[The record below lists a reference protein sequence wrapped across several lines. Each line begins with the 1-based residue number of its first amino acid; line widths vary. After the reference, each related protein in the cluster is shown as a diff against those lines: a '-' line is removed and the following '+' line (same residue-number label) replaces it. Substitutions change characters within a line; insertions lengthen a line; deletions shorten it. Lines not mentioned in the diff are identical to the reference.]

1 MDGKQVSLPPI
12 CPGLRCPRGHSS
24 YCPLQAQNQTA
35 SCIPCEEGTYST
47 HSSRRRACRP
57 CSRCRS
63 NEFELSPCS
72 QTSDVVCKECRRCP
86 PGVKVL
92 VSCQRTRD
100 TICREKCRLPLQFQD
115 IVGAGCER
123 AKPQITGGKIQ
134 CFNSLC
140 NRERLARLVRCT
152 GTCNM

>member
-1 MDGKQVSLPPI
+1 MDGKQVSLPLI

-24 YCPLQAQNQTA
+24 YCPLQPRNQTS

-86 PGVKVL
+86 PGVEVL

-123 AKPQITGGKIQ
+123 AKPQITGGNIQ
-134 CFNSLC
+134 
-140 NRERLARLVRCT
+140 
-152 GTCNM
+152 